1 MIVGLNYTHTV
12 KPIRCLNH

>member
-1 MIVGLNYTHTV
+1 MSVGLNYTHTV